1 LLCKWP
7 PIYMESGKEISVSRY
22 KTSYGMDIHTN
33 IYFDMEYV
41 ISGSCCQV
49 FKKESHEIS
58 RGDIVLLKPE
68 SRHEYYTS
76 NELEILKIAIR
87 PEFLPEIY
95 QQHAQE
101 FDTANIIH
109 LPPNEVKTVE
119 NILFMIEKEM
129 NTQDEFFNEMIHGY
143 LDVLFSLFIRIIR
156 TKDEND
162 NKNDLS
168 IDFKRIFAYIEKN
181 IKTVTPSSVAEFS
194 CYNFPYFS
202 KLFKKHVGCNLS
214 EYINKKRLEMASVL
228 LLESEKSIEN
238 IGYEVG
244 FNHKSYFHRVF
255 KRYYGVTPEEYRK
268 AEKTYKKV
276 Y

>member
-1 LLCKWP
+1 
-7 PIYMESGKEISVSRY
+7 M
-22 KTSYGMDIHTN
+22 
-33 IYFDMEYV
+33 
-41 ISGSCCQV
+41 
-49 FKKESHEIS
+49 
-58 RGDIVLLKPE
+58 
-68 SRHEYYTS
+68 
-76 NELEILKIAIR
+76 
-87 PEFLPEIY
+87 
-95 QQHAQE
+95 
-101 FDTANIIH
+101 
-109 LPPNEVKTVE
+109 
-119 NILFMIEKEM
+119 
-129 NTQDEFFNEMIHGY
+129 Y

-214 EYINKKRLEMASVL
+214 EYINKKRLEMASAL